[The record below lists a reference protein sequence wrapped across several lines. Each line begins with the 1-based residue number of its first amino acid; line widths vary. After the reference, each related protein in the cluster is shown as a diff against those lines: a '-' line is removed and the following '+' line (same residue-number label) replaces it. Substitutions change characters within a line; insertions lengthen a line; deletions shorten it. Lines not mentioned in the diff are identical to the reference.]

1 MMAPLERAQ
10 MRNADRRCSHAKKKR
25 QVRQPSGLNFSS
37 AKRYHT
43 KMWGGFSN
51 VEEQSHGKKGGKVR
65 EL

>member
-1 MMAPLERAQ
+1 MQIGDAATQ
-10 MRNADRRCSHAKKKR
+10 KKR

-51 VEEQSHGKKGGKVR
+51 VEEQSQGKKGGKVR